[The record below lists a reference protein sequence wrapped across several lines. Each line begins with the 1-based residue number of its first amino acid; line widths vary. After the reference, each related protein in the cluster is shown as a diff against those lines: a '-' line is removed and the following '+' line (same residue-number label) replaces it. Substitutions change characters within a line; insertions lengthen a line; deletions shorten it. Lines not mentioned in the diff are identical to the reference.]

1 MSEIPRY
8 YLRGAYPEPESG
20 ERGAGLHGR
29 HCLAE
34 ERWSL
39 IKKLFWLALV
49 AFALY
54 YVLHSPRL
62 AGDSLNSA
70 GKGVWH
76 AMAHV
81 AASLT
86 KFFDT
91 LFS

>member
-1 MSEIPRY
+1 MPGGQPCFS
-8 YLRGAYPEPESG
+8 
-20 ERGAGLHGR
+20 
-29 HCLAE
+29 E
-34 ERWSL
+34 ERLPL
-39 IKKLFWLALV
+39 IKKLLWVALV

-76 AMAHV
+76 AMSHV